1 MSQLVAEKTK
11 PNNPDPIS
19 DLWDKLQAN
28 NFSLFSFF
36 RSALF

>member
-11 PNNPDPIS
+11 PYNPDHLS
-19 DLWDKLQAN
+19 ALWDILKLNYN
-28 NFSLFSFF
+28 NLFSFF